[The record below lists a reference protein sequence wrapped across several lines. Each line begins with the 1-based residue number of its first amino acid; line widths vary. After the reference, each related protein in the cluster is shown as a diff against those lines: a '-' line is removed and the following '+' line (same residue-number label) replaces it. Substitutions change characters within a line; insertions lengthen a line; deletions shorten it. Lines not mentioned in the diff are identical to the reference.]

1 MKLKTESEVA
11 QSCLT
16 LSDPMDCSLPGSR
29 VHGIC
34 QARVLEWGAIA
45 FSYGRVNAEQT
56 RSRHRA
62 HREGGGGGQLPSGSP
77 RHPLGSGSG
86 RLRRCICCGWGARRG
101 GEARQLFYFRAG
113 LTPGFPAGTNTL
125 HRLHLSGCLRLGT
138 RAAALRKASGCSRNG
153 STSYYPASFKSPW
166 RNRLARSAVNRKA
179 GGLSPPGDD
188 YLYNAFGYSLR
199 VRSYFWL
206 LIHPFCVNME

>member
-1 MKLKTESEVA
+1 MGCHCLLLWSSERGANTEPS
-11 QSCLT
+11 QSPPRGWRRG
-16 LSDPMDCSLPGSR
+16 SASLG
-29 VHGIC
+29 
-34 QARVLEWGAIA
+34 
-45 FSYGRVNAEQT
+45 T
-56 RSRHRA
+56 
-62 HREGGGGGQLPSGSP
+62 PSAP
-77 RHPLGSGSG
+77 P
-86 RLRRCICCGWGARRG
+86 RLRLGASPGRCICCGWGARRG
-101 GEARQLFYFRAG
+101 GEARLLFYFRAG

-153 STSYYPASFKSPW
+153 STSYYPASLKSPW